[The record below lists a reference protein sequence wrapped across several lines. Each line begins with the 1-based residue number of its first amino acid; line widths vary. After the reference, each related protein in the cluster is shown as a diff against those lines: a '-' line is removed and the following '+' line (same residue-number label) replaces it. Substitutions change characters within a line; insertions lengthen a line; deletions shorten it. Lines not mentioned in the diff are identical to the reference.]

1 MGTCGQSGYV
11 FRDFV
16 SIRVSI
22 LSFFVLIGVSISSI
36 FVLNRGI
43 DLFLDDKQPARM
55 FYKLQQNLYL
65 LLSYTGHGFGLNV
78 QEKFQIPVN
87 FLNLGIILGKNWEQK
102 LPKLGKCW
110 EVKPLLRSQK
120 RDVLKTI

>member
-43 DLFLDDKQPARM
+43 DLFLDDKQPGRM
-55 FYKLQQNLYL
+55 FYR
-65 LLSYTGHGFGLNV
+65 LNYSKIYIYYCLTRGMV
-78 QEKFQIPVN
+78 S
-87 FLNLGIILGKNWEQK
+87 G
-102 LPKLGKCW
+102 
-110 EVKPLLRSQK
+110 
-120 RDVLKTI
+120 